1 MNSKKGHFIVI
12 EGLEGAGK
20 STALDRIKTTLM
32 GYGLEVL
39 VTREPGG
46 TSLGE
51 AVRGLI
57 KKTIPNEP
65 LDARAELLLFY
76 AARVQLVEHVIKP
89 ALARGQWVLADR
101 FELSTFAYQ
110 GAGRGLDRSMIA
122 QLSKF
127 CLHGLQP
134 HLTFFLDITP
144 EQGFQRIRARGHLDR
159 IEQEPLDFFKAVHA
173 SYHEQIR
180 GMSHVVTVDA
190 SQPLVEVSAS
200 IQSALEAYLHHAI

>member
-20 STALDRIKTTLM
+20 STALDRIKTKLM
-32 GYGLEVL
+32 SHGLEVL

-46 TSLGE
+46 TLLGE

-57 KKTIPNEP
+57 KNTIPNEP

-76 AARVQLVEHVIKP
+76 AARVQLVEQVIKP

-110 GAGRGLDRSMIA
+110 GAGRGLDRSMIT

-127 CLHGLQP
+127 CLHGFQP
-134 HLTFFLDITP
+134 DLTFFLDIAP

-159 IEQEPLDFFKAVHA
+159 IEQESLDFFKAVHV

-180 GMSHVVTVDA
+180 EMSHVVTVDA
-190 SQPLVEVSAS
+190 SQPLIEVSAS